1 MSEETNEQQAPQ
13 VDESQI
19 RSMAEKLAEQIAA
32 ERYQGYEAPE
42 KVKGLKD
49 KNEEL
54 LNKYHKYQSLTD
66 EDINRIQQDKERR
79 EKDEVYALLSEG
91 KHDEAVAK
99 LTAPRYEAWTSELN
113 GAKEQLEAA
122 QKTLQER
129 EKALEEKQSALL
141 ERDKRD
147 YLKGLTSEDDSFK
160 KDYFGDFYQLQSS
173 SIEIDPNTG
182 AAYALKDGKRVVDME
197 GNHVSFEQHYKKL
210 KTEHGLF
217 WSGGQGAGLRGNG
230 SGEGFTGNPRNWDH
244 STKMSFIAE
253 NGREAY
259 AKLLSKQSKK

>member
-1 MSEETNEQQAPQ
+1 MTDEINESQAPKI
-13 VDESQI
+13 DESQV

-54 LNKYHKYQSLTD
+54 LTKYHKYQNLTD
-66 EDINRIQQDKERR
+66 DDVQRIQQDKERR
-79 EKDEVYALLSEG
+79 EKDEIYALLSEG
-91 KHDEAVAK
+91 KHDEAVSK

-113 GAKEQLEAA
+113 GTKEQLEAA
-122 QKTLQER
+122 QKTLIER
-129 EKALEEKQSALL
+129 EKALEEKQGALL
-141 ERDKRD
+141 ERDKKD
-147 YLKGLTSEDDSFK
+147 YLKSLTSDDDSFR

-173 SIEIDPNTG
+173 SIEIDPSTG
-182 AAYALKDGKRVVDME
+182 AAYALKNGKRVVDME
-197 GNHVSFEQHYKKL
+197 GNHVTFEQHYRKL
-210 KTEHGLF
+210 KTDHGLF
-217 WSGGQGAGLRGNG
+217 WSAGQGAGLRGGG
-230 SGEGFTGNPRNWDH
+230 SGESFTGNPKNWDH
-244 STKMSFIAE
+244 STKMSYIAE